1 MSDSA
6 QVSKRESPRLPLAA
20 RLALAVLGCLV
31 IWVAVTQLTGLWWGQ
46 ESLGRHVSNAV
57 GVTLL
62 AVPMVLILCRQVDR
76 RPLSSLGL
84 SGGGGALKDM
94 LRGALTWVLPA
105 GIGLAAVVLL
115 GWMEIRVEATPGEL
129 VGAVLLLVLLV
140 FVYEALPEELIFRGY
155 IYRNLADA
163 VAPWVAAIVQ
173 ALLFSF
179 FGTALWVI
187 SAGWGVF
194 LERSVLFF
202 SMAVVVGLLRV
213 MSGSVWGPIGFHL
226 AFQVTMQLFLSPRY
240 ATVHVDDEAIFTI
253 ATAVV
258 AFCAAT
264 TVAGFLWRGPVNWSE
279 PEAEEPASS
288 PGESPQGSRASSSP
302 RGS

>member
-20 RLALAVLGCLV
+20 RLALAILGCLV

-105 GIGLAAVVLL
+105 GVGLAAVVLL
-115 GWMEIRVEATPGEL
+115 GWVEIRVEATPGEL

-163 VAPWVAAIVQ
+163 VAPWVAAIGQ

-187 SAGWGVF
+187 SVGWGVF

-226 AFQVTMQLFLSPRY
+226 AFQVTMQLFLSSRY

-264 TVAGFLWRGPVNWSE
+264 TVAGFLWRGPVNWRE
-279 PEAEEPASS
+279 PEAEEPVSP